1 MPTILYQYIQTL
13 LDQQGCVEDDQ
24 AEAERKDVVT
34 RSDLEE
40 ISNRALQVHRSA

>member
-1 MPTILYQYIQTL
+1 MPTILYQNIQTL
-13 LDQQGCVEDDQ
+13 LNQQGCVKDDQ
-24 AEAERKDVVT
+24 AEAEGKNVVT